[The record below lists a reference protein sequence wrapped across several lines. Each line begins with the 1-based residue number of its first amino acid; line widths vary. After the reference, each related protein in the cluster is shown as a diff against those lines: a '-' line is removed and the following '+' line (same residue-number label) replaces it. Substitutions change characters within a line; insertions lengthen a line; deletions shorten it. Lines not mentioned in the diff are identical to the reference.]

1 MNNTAVKKLKNARL
15 WLIFV
20 LCSLF
25 VWVIAFYWIAQPSRS
40 EKLEIW
46 LGADFNLKSGLS
58 AEIRGVS
65 AEYGIKKCTIESYDP
80 ADSYYAQ
87 AFAMRA
93 NSVDLYILEKKTAEE
108 IAETKIFAPAPD
120 AADAEY
126 LFIEGERLGIK
137 FVGDYYIFVNTKSD
151 KQPELLNSVIAV
163 LLAGAEE

>member
-1 MNNTAVKKLKNARL
+1 M
-15 WLIFV
+15 
-20 LCSLF
+20 
-25 VWVIAFYWIAQPSRS
+25 
-40 EKLEIW
+40 
-46 LGADFNLKSGLS
+46 
-58 AEIRGVS
+58 
-65 AEYGIKKCTIESYDP
+65 
-80 ADSYYAQ
+80 
-87 AFAMRA
+87 
-93 NSVDLYILEKKTAEE
+93 AEE